1 LTDMALARGF
11 GPSLGSLDPVMR
23 HVTWHSFDLRSGR
36 RGPQLTT
43 RTLGSV
49 SRILNEATETQIDV
63 RIPSATAEDHALYD
77 DTLAATLPGRVMLVA
92 VDDNDQP
99 IWGGLVYKRVS
110 SAAEWMSLNMVTLEA
125 YLDRRYI
132 NADVTFTNEDQVSV
146 IAKEVIETTLA
157 YGVEFTIDAPYS
169 NWLRD
174 RTYLIDED
182 KTILS
187 ILQELSGIENG
198 IEFTVD
204 LAWADGD
211 DHMVLDRI
219 FRIRNQVGTAYL
231 GVTGT
236 DSDQPIAIFHMPGA
250 VTDFQYIEDYGSENG
265 ANAVVAVS
273 SGEGDARPE
282 SFRHIALGIVV
293 GWGGL
298 WAMFEKRFTPS
309 TSITDTTTLDQHAHS
324 ELLQTWDGMNEL
336 TLEANLDTAPR
347 VNADWFIGDTVAV
360 SLTSQRFPE
369 RMNSD
374 GEIVPGYQGNVRCIG
389 WEIDFDARR
398 LKPRL
403 LETTEIEVEVL

>member
-1 LTDMALARGF
+1 MALARGF

-63 RIPSATAEDHALYD
+63 RIPSATAENHALYD

-99 IWGGLVYKRVS
+99 IWGGLVYKRIN
-110 SAAEWMSLNMVTLEA
+110 SAAEWMILNMVTLEA

-132 NADVTFTNEDQVSV
+132 NANMTFTNEDQVSV

-157 YGVEFTIDAPYS
+157 EGVEFTVDAPYS
-169 NWLRD
+169 NWPQD

-182 KTILS
+182 KTVLS
-187 ILQELSGIENG
+187 VLEELVGVENG

-211 DHMVLDRI
+211 NHMVLDRI

-231 GVTGT
+231 GATGS
-236 DSDQPIAIFHMPGA
+236 DSDQPIAIFHMPGS

-265 ANAVVAVS
+265 ANAVLAVS
-273 SGEGDARPE
+273 SGEGDTRPE
-282 SFRHIALGIVV
+282 SSLHIAAGIVA

-298 WAMFEKRFTPS
+298 WAMFERRFTPS
-309 TSITDTTTLDQHAHS
+309 TSITATATLDQHASS
-324 ELLQTWDGMNEL
+324 ELQQTWDGMNEL

-360 SLTSQRFPE
+360 SLTCARFPE

-374 GEIVPGYQGNVRCIG
+374 GEVVPGYQGNVRCIG
-389 WEIDFDARR
+389 WEIDFDKRR